1 MMYPDTCKTKK
12 WLMCCKDEDPID
24 DLPESVSWP
33 KTSFLADGSHEPTSG
48 RSMGV
53 HGQRN
58 GCDRDRGIMRKKRSE
73 LGGRASTSR
82 WLEAVLDLG
91 DFIPVLRLF
100 DLQGYERRMRNLRDL
115 QDEFVGRI
123 ISEHRRKRKNVW
135 KLVQTTITRTTYIVD
150 VLLEHTG
157 TKDGIRITENN

>member
-1 MMYPDTCKTKK
+1 MAQNIISRRWWSRTNKR
-12 WLMCCKDEDPID
+12 PID
-24 DLPESVSWP
+24 GSPRTTKWMRSRSRNHAKKTFGTWWP
-33 KTSFLADGSHEPTSG
+33 
-48 RSMGV
+48 
-53 HGQRN
+53 
-58 GCDRDRGIMRKKRSE
+58 SE
-73 LGGRASTSR
+73 HFT
-82 WLEAVLDLG
+82 VLDLG

>member
-1 MMYPDTCKTKK
+1 
-12 WLMCCKDEDPID
+12 
-24 DLPESVSWP
+24 
-33 KTSFLADGSHEPTSG
+33 
-48 RSMGV
+48 
-53 HGQRN
+53 
-58 GCDRDRGIMRKKRSE
+58 MRKKRSE

-135 KLVQTTITRTTYIVD
+135 KLVQTTITRTA
-150 VLLEHTG
+150 
-157 TKDGIRITENN
+157 